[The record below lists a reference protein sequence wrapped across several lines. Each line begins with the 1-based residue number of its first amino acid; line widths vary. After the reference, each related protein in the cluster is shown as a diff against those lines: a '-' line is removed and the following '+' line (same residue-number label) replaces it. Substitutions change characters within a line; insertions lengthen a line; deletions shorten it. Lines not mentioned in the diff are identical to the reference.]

1 MLKTTVRSMQIVIGA
16 LLVLGLSSGG
26 WAAAPDIQIDLS
38 FSKASYQYN
47 EPIGVSVAVSNQ
59 STDPI
64 YINKGFQTLA
74 YYLEMRVVDPAGRL
88 LVVKRQAPHNEF
100 PDAPPLSWALLPSGK
115 PVRVAACEV
124 LAPGPVLPVS
134 STNDLRTSYDIGL
147 PGYYSAQVQL
157 SVRTFAEAPCEV
169 DNYVWSG
176 VLKSETKYFYVGGSS
191 SGARLTPDKWK
202 MSWAQAKS
210 VPDIEVELTPT
221 AGKSAEGYD
230 PQSIR
235 LNNLIPTAVKVQL
248 PKIKAQ
254 FDAKAALASL
264 GAVQVGQ
271 TYRVLISGR
280 YKGQPFGVQYL
291 VTVEK

>member
-16 LLVLGLSSGG
+16 LLVLGLSAGG
-26 WAAAPDIQIDLS
+26 WAAAPNIGIVLS
-38 FSKASYQYN
+38 FTKASYQYN

-88 LVVKRQAPHNEF
+88 LVVKRQAVHNEF

-124 LAPGPVLPVS
+124 LAPGPVLPES

-169 DNYVWSG
+169 DSYVWSG

-210 VPDIEVELTPT
+210 VPNIEVELTPT

-230 PQSIR
+230 LQSIR
-235 LNNLIPTAVKVQL
+235 LNNLNSTAVKVQL

-264 GAVQVGQ
+264 GAVQAGK

-280 YKGQPFGVQYL
+280 YKGQPFGVQYV

>member
-16 LLVLGLSSGG
+16 LLVLGLSAGG
-26 WAAAPDIQIDLS
+26 WAAAPNIQIDLS
-38 FSKASYQYN
+38 FTKASYEYN
-47 EPIGVSVAVSNQ
+47 EPIGVSVTVSNQ
-59 STDPI
+59 SGEAI
-64 YINKGFQTLA
+64 FINKGFQTLA

-88 LVVKRQAPHNEF
+88 LVVKRQAVHDEF

-124 LAPGPVLPVS
+124 LAPGPLPVS
-134 STNDLRTSYDIGL
+134 STTDLRTSYDIGL

-169 DNYVWSG
+169 DSYVWSG

-191 SGARLTPDKWK
+191 SGAKLTPDKWK

-221 AGKSAEGYD
+221 ADKSAEGYD

-280 YKGQPFGVQYL
+280 YKGQPFGVQYM

>member
-1 MLKTTVRSMQIVIGA
+1 MSGTQV
-16 LLVLGLSSGG
+16 LLVTLLFWVFSTGG
-26 WAAAPDIQIDLS
+26 WAAAPNIQIDLS
-38 FSKASYQYN
+38 LSKASYDYN
-47 EPIGVSVAVSNQ
+47 EPIAATVTVRNQ
-59 STDPI
+59 SGDTI
-64 YINKGFQTLA
+64 YINKGFQTLT
-74 YYLEMRVVDPAGRL
+74 YFLEMRVIDPAGRL
-88 LVVKRQAPHNEF
+88 LVASRQAEHNEF

-124 LAPGPVLPVS
+124 LAPDFQQVS
-134 STNDLRTSYDIGL
+134 STPDLRSSYDISL

-157 SVRTFAEAPCEV
+157 SVRTFAGAPCEV

-191 SGARLTPDKWK
+191 SGAKLTPDKWK
-202 MSWAQAKS
+202 MSWAQDKN
-210 VPDIEVELTPT
+210 VPGVLVELTPT
-221 AGKSAEGYD
+221 EGKSAEGYD

-235 LNNLIPTAVKVQL
+235 LNNLIPTDVKVQK

-264 GAVQVGQ
+264 GPVQVGQ

-280 YKGQPFGVQYL
+280 HNGQPFGVQYT
-291 VTVEK
+291 VKVEK